1 MKIFES
7 QLVKISLLLFAVGC
21 TGILFSSYDY
31 QIPGA
36 ESIFILCSLLIGA
49 CLLLYLFIN
58 MRNTKARSAFLSLL
72 FLASIVKVAGIF
84 IKYGIF
90 LGADAFAEVGVINH
104 VMVNGFLPFQ
114 SGLAEFP
121 LSMIGVSSLSMA
133 TGLPPFVGVWNFIDL
148 LSAAL
153 IPVFV
158 FLIFNQH
165 FSERIAL
172 LASLF
177 VAYHPTNTIFGMSMT
192 RENFALLLLC
202 IAIYIIS
209 MQMNNKIRPEYV
221 PVFLIVTVG
230 FIGSHYTSAYYGVLV
245 ITVLGLLC
253 LILRLLRK
261 WRSLRQFY
269 VIIPVMI
276 LVLWWSNTIN
286 HLFDLRTAGNFLTRM
301 WEFLTFQSP
310 ALREPVHYEIAWIA
324 TKTDLLTMLYLVQVL
339 ILVAGSVWFITL
351 IVRRRLS
358 YGQMVFAS
366 LAIALVALDGIW
378 FLVPALSGAL
388 FLSRVLRYTILL
400 NSIAAGFFV
409 ASLLDIRLIR
419 RKRVVAR
426 NAIRMLVCLAVLVIL
441 VFPISVEV
449 TKYIGFTDAEYPA
462 ELENEMYNI
471 RSMTEIGLLGFV
483 ASTAPDGALVALE
496 FPLSNALSLY
506 QHNCVP
512 ILMKKEMLLDPSPG
526 QGLTILRRSLLEYGQ
541 YIYYPADWQLTGPYV
556 DTLSAGELVELRHNV
571 WNGSIVYDKGL
582 HKIWYN

>member
-1 MKIFES
+1 MKISEF
-7 QLVKISLLLFAVGC
+7 QMIKISLLLFSLGC

-31 QIPGA
+31 QVPGA

-58 MRNTKARSAFLSLL
+58 MRNTKARSIFLSLL
-72 FLASIVKVAGIF
+72 FLASIIKVAGILV
-84 IKYGIF
+84 KYGIF
-90 LGADAFAEVGVINH
+90 LGADAFAEYGVINH
-104 VMVNGFLPFQ
+104 VMVSGFLPVQ
-114 SGLAEFP
+114 SSLAEFP

-133 TGLPPFVGVWNFIDL
+133 TGLPPIVGVWNLIDL
-148 LSAAL
+148 LSSAL

-221 PVFLIVTVG
+221 PVFLIVTIG

-253 LILRLLRK
+253 LVLYFLRK
-261 WRSLRQFY
+261 WKSLRQFY
-269 VIIPVMI
+269 VVIPLMI
-276 LVLWWSNTIN
+276 LFLWWSNTII
-286 HLFDLRTAGNFLTRM
+286 HLFDIRTAENFLTNM
-301 WEFLTFQSP
+301 WGFLTFQSP
-310 ALREPVHYEIAWIA
+310 ALREPVQYEIAWIV
-324 TKTDLLTMLYLVQVL
+324 TKTDLLTILYDIQVL
-339 ILVAGSVWFITL
+339 ILVAGSVWFITQ
-351 IVRRRLS
+351 IIRRRLS

-366 LAIALVALDGIW
+366 LAIALVALDAIW

-388 FLSRVLRYTILL
+388 FLSRVLRYTILF

-409 ASLLDIRLIR
+409 ASLLDIRSIR
-419 RKRVVAR
+419 RKRVATR

-441 VFPISVEV
+441 VFPISAEL

-462 ELENEMYNI
+462 ELEDQMYNI
-471 RSMTEIGLLGFV
+471 RSMTEIRLLGFV
-483 ASTAPDGALVALE
+483 ASTAPNGTPVVLE

-506 QHNCVP
+506 QYNCTPV
-512 ILMKKEMLLDPSPG
+512 LMTKEMLLDPSAG
-526 QGLTILRRSLLEYGQ
+526 QGLVILRRSLLEYGQ
-541 YIYYPADWQLTGPYV
+541 YIYYPENWQLIGPYV
-556 DTLSAGELVELRHNV
+556 DTLSDKELVELKHNV

-582 HKIWYN
+582 HKISYY

>member
-1 MKIFES
+1 MKISES

-36 ESIFILCSLLIGA
+36 ESIFILCSLSIGA

-58 MRNTKARSAFLSLL
+58 MRNTKARSVFLSLL
-72 FLASIVKVAGIF
+72 FLASIIKVAGILV
-84 IKYGIF
+84 KYGIF
-90 LGADAFAEVGVINH
+90 LGADAFSEYGVINH
-104 VMVNGFLPFQ
+104 LMVNGFLPLQ
-114 SGLAEFP
+114 SSLAEFP

-133 TGLPPFVGVWNFIDL
+133 TGLPPIVGVWNLIDL
-148 LSAAL
+148 VSAAL

-165 FSERIAL
+165 FSERISL

-221 PVFLIVTVG
+221 PVFLIVTVS
-230 FIGSHYTSAYYGVLV
+230 FIGSHYTSAYYGVMV

-253 LILRLLRK
+253 LILYFLRK
-261 WRSLRQFY
+261 WRGLRQFY

-276 LVLWWSNTIN
+276 LFLWWSNTII
-286 HLFDLRTAGNFLTRM
+286 HLSDLGTAKNFLTNM

-324 TKTDLLTMLYLVQVL
+324 SKTDLLTMLYLVQVL
-339 ILVAGSVWFITL
+339 ILVVGSVWFIIL
-351 IVRRRLS
+351 IIRRRLS

-378 FLVPALSGAL
+378 FLIPELSGAL
-388 FLSRVLRYTILL
+388 FLSRILRYTILF

-419 RKRVVAR
+419 RKRVVTR

-441 VFPISVEV
+441 VFPISAEL
-449 TKYIGFTDAEYPA
+449 TKYIGFTDAAYPA
-462 ELENEMYNI
+462 ELENETYNI

-483 ASTAPDGALVALE
+483 ASTAPDGAPVVLE
-496 FPLSNALSLY
+496 FPFSNALSLY
-506 QHNCVP
+506 QSSCVP

-541 YIYYPADWQLTGPYV
+541 YIYYPENWQLAGPYV
-556 DTLSAGELVELRHNV
+556 DTLSDKELVELRHNV
-571 WNGSIVYDKGL
+571 WSGSIVYDKGL
-582 HKIWYN
+582 HKIWYD